1 MLCYYIVMSSSFGSL
16 LKEYRKAKGL
26 SVRQL
31 AIQCK
36 LNNTDISRLENGK
49 IKKPSVSMLIAISK
63 ILGANM
69 LALYLEGEKIYLAYQ
84 PIIDKCSSLSE
95 SQILQVIAYID
106 KLQGEAKD
114 EI

>member
-1 MLCYYIVMSSSFGSL
+1 MSNNFGAL

-36 LNNTDISRLENGK
+36 LNHTDISRLENSK
-49 IKKPSVSMLIAISK
+49 IKKPSVSMLIALSN
-63 ILGANM
+63 ILGVNM
-69 LALYLEGEKIYLAYQ
+69 LALYLEGEKKYLAYQ

-95 SQILQVIAYID
+95 SQILQVATYIEM
-106 KLQGEAKD
+106 LQGEAKD